1 MEKALLLKAEIREK
15 TGKHATTQLREQKKL
30 PATVYGHKQTPLAIA
45 LDFRDA
51 IDGLHHGHRVVDLE
65 IDGKKETVM
74 FKALQYDH
82 LGKDIIHVDLMR
94 VNVTEVV
101 KVVVPIVLKGIAEG
115 SKEGGVIDEHVDRL
129 EVECTVNNI
138 PESISV
144 SIKDIHLGDNLYAGD
159 VKLPA
164 SLTLI
169 SDPKLLILGC
179 SIVAAAKSA
188 EDLVEHEEEV
198 PATPE
203 VITEKKQEESEEK

>member
-45 LDFRDA
+45 LDFHDA
-51 IDGLHHGHRVVDLE
+51 IEGLHHGHRVVDLD
-65 IDGKKETVM
+65 INGKKETVM
-74 FKALQYDH
+74 FKDLQYDH

-101 KVVVPIVLKGIAEG
+101 KVFVPIVLKGTAEG
-115 SKEGGVIDEHVDRL
+115 TKEGGVIDEHADSL
-129 EVECTVNNI
+129 EIECKVNNI

-144 SIKDIHLGDNLYAGD
+144 SIKDVKLGDNLYAGD
-159 VKLPA
+159 IELPA
-164 SLTLI
+164 GLTLV
-169 SDPKLLILGC
+169 SDPKMLILGC

-188 EDLVEHEEEV
+188 EEIAAEEEEA
-198 PATPE
+198 ATPE
-203 VITEKKQEESEEK
+203 VITEKKEEESE